1 MQQYSK
7 IDIAIA
13 AFASALLPGAGQL
26 FALRFASSAFFF
38 FASLFFYVRY
48 PPVGFLLHGF
58 SVLDALAY
66 GIWKL
71 CNQKCCKK
79 DCNS

>member
-7 IDIAIA
+7 IDAAIA
-13 AFASALLPGAGQL
+13 AFACALLPGAGQL
-26 FALRFASSAFFF
+26 FALRFVAAAFFF

-48 PPVGFLLHGF
+48 PPVGFFLHGL
-58 SVLDALAY
+58 SVIDALAY

-71 CNQKCCKK
+71 YNQKCCKK
-79 DCNS
+79 DRNS